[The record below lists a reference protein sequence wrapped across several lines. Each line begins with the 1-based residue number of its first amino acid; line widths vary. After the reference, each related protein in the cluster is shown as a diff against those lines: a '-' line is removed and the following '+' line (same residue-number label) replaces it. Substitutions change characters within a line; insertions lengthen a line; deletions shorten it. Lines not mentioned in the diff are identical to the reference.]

1 MNNPLS
7 NNPDAANASASNPP
21 AQSAPPPRIVIL
33 GGGHAGA
40 QLSAGL
46 HELGIAAATQLVCE
60 EAVLPYHRPP
70 LSKVF
75 LKTEDAA
82 QQAHRSA
89 AWFDTAGVR
98 THLGDAAVRIDRTTR
113 QVHLKSGLR
122 LPYDYLVLATGT
134 RARALPGLASGLTNA
149 FALRTLGDADALRS
163 KLHAASHVTVLGGG
177 FIGLEVAATARA
189 LGKTVT
195 VIEMAPRLMGR
206 SVSAELA
213 EYVLE
218 THRAAG
224 ITIKLNA
231 RLGDYHYAKALEGS
245 PVVAAIE
252 VDGQREPVDLLLIG
266 IGAQPE
272 QSLALDAQLEC
283 DNGVVVDASLRTSDA
298 VIFAIGD
305 CCSFPML
312 DGARVRL
319 ESVQNANDQ
328 ARAVAKQIAQSV
340 FEGGH
345 VNLAAS
351 GLGPYH
357 ALPWFWSEQ
366 GSLRLQMAGLLPK
379 EAQSYRRPG
388 ATSASFSILH
398 YQADK
403 LRCVESVNA
412 PQDHLA
418 ARKLLETG
426 ISPSPQAAMNPSVAL
441 KSFFSVT

>member
-1 MNNPLS
+1 MS
-7 NNPDAANASASNPP
+7 NSANSGPEATNSPDSNV
-21 AQSAPPPRIVIL
+21 QTQSVSAPRVVIL

-40 QLSAGL
+40 QLCAAL
-46 HELGIAAATQLVCE
+46 HELGISGATHLVCE

-70 LSKVF
+70 LSKAF

-89 AWFDTAGVR
+89 AWFETTGVR
-98 THLGDAAVRIDRTTR
+98 THLGDAAVRIDRATR
-113 QVHLKSGLR
+113 QVHLKSGVS
-122 LPYDYLVLATGT
+122 LPYDFLVLATGT

-149 FALRTLGDADALRS
+149 FALRTLGDANALRS

-177 FIGLEVAATARA
+177 FIGLEVAATAQT

-213 EYVLE
+213 EFVLE
-218 THRAAG
+218 THRTTG

-231 RLGDYHYAKALEGS
+231 KLGGYHYGKAPDGS
-245 PVVAAIE
+245 PVVKAIE
-252 VDGQREPVDLLLIG
+252 VDGQREAVELLLIG

-272 QSLALDAQLEC
+272 QALALDADLEC
-283 DNGVVVDASLRTSDA
+283 DNGVVVDASLRTSDPI
-298 VIFAIGD
+298 IFAIGD
-305 CCSFPML
+305 CCSFPL
-312 DGARVRL
+312 PDGARVRL

-328 ARAVAKQIAQSV
+328 ARAVAKQIAQSNSDRGL
-340 FEGGH
+340 E
-345 VNLAAS
+345 NIAATS
-351 GLGPYH
+351 LGPYN

-379 EAQSYRRPG
+379 DAQSYRRPG
-388 ATSASFSILH
+388 ASTASFSILH

-412 PQDHLA
+412 AQDHLA
-418 ARKLLETG
+418 ARKLLEAG
-426 ISPSPQAAMNPSVAL
+426 ISPAPTAATDPSLAL
-441 KSFFSVT
+441 KSFF

>member
-7 NNPDAANASASNPP
+7 SSPTGVRPPASNLLTQ
-21 AQSAPPPRIVIL
+21 AAPPPRIVIL

-40 QLSAGL
+40 QLAAGL
-46 HELGIAAATQLVCE
+46 HELGIAGATQLVCE

-70 LSKVF
+70 LSKAF

-98 THLGDAAVRIDRTTR
+98 THLGDPAARIDRATQ
-113 QVHLKSGLR
+113 QVHLKSGLS
-122 LPYDYLVLATGT
+122 LPYDFLVLATGT

-149 FALRTLGDADALRS
+149 LALRTLGDADALRS
-163 KLHAASHVTVLGGG
+163 KLHSARDVTVLGGG

-189 LGKTVT
+189 LGKNVT

-213 EYVLE
+213 EFVLQTHREAGIDIRLNAKLGHYHYGKAPDGRSVLE
-218 THRAAG
+218 
-224 ITIKLNA
+224 
-231 RLGDYHYAKALEGS
+231 
-245 PVVAAIE
+245 AIE
-252 VDGQREPVDLLLIG
+252 VDGHRELIDLLLIG

-272 QSLALDAQLEC
+272 QALAMDAHLEC
-283 DNGVVVDASLRTSDA
+283 DNGVVVDTSLRTSDP

-305 CCSFPML
+305 CCSFLLP

-328 ARAVAKQIAQSV
+328 ARAVAKQIAQSHS
-340 FEGGH
+340 EG
-345 VNLAAS
+345 VEEKIATS

-366 GSLRLQMAGLLPK
+366 GGLRLQMAGLLPK

-388 ATSASFSILH
+388 ANSASFSILH
-398 YQADK
+398 YQADR

-412 PQDHLA
+412 AQDHLA
-418 ARKLLETG
+418 ARKLLEAG
-426 ISPSPQAAMNPSVAL
+426 ISPSPQAAMDPLVAL
-441 KSFFSVT
+441 KSFF

>member
-1 MNNPLS
+1 MS
-7 NNPDAANASASNPP
+7 NSAKSGPEATNSLDSNVQTQSP
-21 AQSAPPPRIVIL
+21 SAPRVVIL

-40 QLSAGL
+40 QLCAAL
-46 HELGIAAATQLVCE
+46 HELGISGATHLVCE

-89 AWFDTAGVR
+89 AWFETAGVR
-98 THLGDAAVRIDRTTR
+98 THLGDAAVRIDRAAR
-113 QVHLKSGLR
+113 KVHLKSGLS
-122 LPYDYLVLATGT
+122 LPYDFLVLATGT
-134 RARALPGLASGLTNA
+134 RARALPGLASGQTNA
-149 FALRTLGDADALRS
+149 IALRTLGDANALRS
-163 KLHAASHVTVLGGG
+163 KLLAASQVTVLGGG
-177 FIGLEVAATARA
+177 FIGLEVAATAQT

-218 THRAAG
+218 THRASG
-224 ITIKLNA
+224 ISIKLNA
-231 RLGDYHYAKALEGS
+231 KLGSLHYGKAPDGS
-245 PVVAAIE
+245 PVVEAIE
-252 VDGQREPVDLLLIG
+252 VDGVRESVDLLLIG

-272 QSLALDAQLEC
+272 QALALEAHLEC
-283 DNGVVVDASLRTSDA
+283 DNGVVVDANLRTSDPT
-298 VIFAIGD
+298 IFAIGD
-305 CCSFPML
+305 CCSFPMP
-312 DGARVRL
+312 DGVRVRL

-328 ARAVAKQIAQSV
+328 ARAVAKQIAHSNT
-340 FEGGH
+340 GGGLE
-345 VNLAAS
+345 NIAATS
-351 GLGPYH
+351 PGPYN

-379 EAQSYRRPG
+379 DAQSYRRPG
-388 ATSASFSILH
+388 ASAASFSILH

-412 PQDHLA
+412 AQDHLA
-418 ARKLLETG
+418 ARKLLEAG
-426 ISPSPQAAMNPSVAL
+426 ISPAPTAATDPSVAL
-441 KSFFSVT
+441 KSFF